1 MYHLSIIYSWKG
13 EVPMKT
19 LKRMLVTLVAMAMM
33 VAGFSTLAFAAA
45 SPSVTSIKKATVSLS
60 TTKLTYTGENQSPK
74 VTVTYAGEKLKEGTD
89 YTVSVEKTKAVGTGY
104 KVTITGMGLFEGSV
118 NKTYQIN
125 QASLSKATA
134 TAEAVVYNGKEQT
147 AVLTVT
153 DANGNTLKQGTDY
166 TVKNATSTKAGTVSV
181 TITGKGNYKGTTKAS
196 FKIGKASITKATVD
210 VTNVVYNGKAQ
221 TAALTV
227 TDANGNTLEQGK
239 DYTVKNAKKTNAGT
253 YTVTI
258 TGKNNYMGTQDVSFK
273 IGKANVSKLNVTVKD
288 ATYTGKAQTAKV
300 TVTTAAGKKLT
311 ANKDYTVEKVTKT
324 NAGTY
329 TVTITGKGNYMN
341 TQDVSFKI
349 GKANVSKLNV
359 TVKDA
364 TYTGKAQTAKV
375 TVTTAAGKKLTANKD
390 YTVEKVT
397 KTKAGTYTVTI
408 TGKGNYFDSTEVDF
422 TIAKATQ
429 TVKATV
435 SSKTTV
441 TVKASDLKKKAKTYT
456 LKVKGAKG
464 TVTYETSSS
473 KYIAVKNG
481 KISVAKNTPK
491 GTYKITV
498 KVAGTDN
505 YKAATKQ
512 VVTITVK

>member
-329 TVTITGKGNYMN
+329 TVTITGKGNY
-341 TQDVSFKI
+341 
-349 GKANVSKLNV
+349 
-359 TVKDA
+359 
-364 TYTGKAQTAKV
+364 
-375 TVTTAAGKKLTANKD
+375 
-390 YTVEKVT
+390 
-397 KTKAGTYTVTI
+397 
-408 TGKGNYFDSTEVDF
+408 FDSTEVDF

-505 YKAATKQ
+505 YKAAKKQ